1 MPVPPM
7 KHALTAAA
15 LAAGLTLAAPASA
28 KTARCVIH
36 SEGGSYRGPCSYS
49 VQRGG
54 TFTVKPIGRRFILPG
69 VMMITVFV
77 DRDGSAQVSGL
88 TGAGINSR
96 WGEATR
102 SNRDSAC
109 WTGSDFS
116 VCAH

>member
-7 KHALTAAA
+7 KLVLAAA
-15 LAAGLTLAAPASA
+15 TLAAGLTLAAPASA

-77 DRDGSAQVSGL
+77 DRDGSAAVSGL
-88 TGAGINSR
+88 TGAGVNSR
-96 WGEATR
+96 WGDATR
-102 SNRDSAC
+102 SERDNAC
-109 WTGSDFS
+109 WVGDDFS
-116 VCAH
+116 VCAY